1 MYVTSYFVHALTDA
15 PFSYI
20 ITKGSSSN
28 LEDLHRKLK
37 ELRLFEPVDRLW
49 LVEQFLGG
57 QGDGQSNYNSYQT
70 FLEYLRTIRES
81 NPNGWRNEIVRVDD
95 EPF

>member
-1 MYVTSYFVHALTDA
+1 MTNFLFV
-15 PFSYI
+15 FSYI

-28 LEDLHRKLK
+28 LDDLYKKLK
-37 ELRLFEPVDRLW
+37 ELKLFEPVDRLW
-49 LVEQFLGG
+49 LVEQYLEG

-70 FLEYLRTIRES
+70 FLEYLRFIRERS
-81 NPNGWRNEIVRVDD
+81 PNGWRNEVVRVDD